1 VPAAAVASP
10 DAGEGD
16 AREMDIGVPQSQH
29 PPGVQKGEP
38 EMSSEPG
45 PIRPSAEPRAE
56 SMGRAEEEAGSG
68 WVLFAGVMMMVAGVM
83 NCIYGIAA
91 IADPAS
97 TSPTP
102 GSCSAI

>member
-1 VPAAAVASP
+1 MR
-10 DAGEGD
+10 
-16 AREMDIGVPQSQH
+16 AREMRGRWISIGVVPQSQH

-45 PIRPSAEPRAE
+45 PIRPSAEPRDE